1 MRKAYFILLVLTT
14 VVLAGCLPQAQ
25 ASPTVTATEKAR
37 PAPTVVLTVPAQSA
51 LQPDSGCTVMTRKPT
66 PGPTEES
73 IFPSV
78 ISTDWVKG
86 PSSARVTIIEYSD
99 FQ

>member
-1 MRKAYFILLVLTT
+1 MIALLAVFGADST
-14 VVLAGCLPQAQ
+14 VGRV
-25 ASPTVTATEKAR
+25 ATI
-37 PAPTVVLTVPAQSA
+37 VVTVPAQAA

-78 ISTDWVKG
+78 SSTEWVKG